1 MTDSDHSLH
10 LNLHPDDAREVLA
23 KGWGQRHPLTAARGP
38 LVRMPVPRTF
48 TMVYAPRTADEL
60 QVVCRIIQAAG
71 WWVMAKDLE
80 IELSGAPSSEKE
92 RLD

>member
-1 MTDSDHSLH
+1 M
-10 LNLHPDDAREVLA
+10 LA

-38 LVRMPVPRTF
+38 LVKMPVPRTF

-60 QVVCRIIQAAG
+60 HVVCRIIQAAG

-80 IELSGAPSSEKE
+80 IELNALEKS
-92 RLD
+92 D